1 MKNILEIK
9 KDFPILSS
17 GITYLDNSATTQKPL
32 SVIDGYK
39 EFYENNNANVNRGIY
54 KLSEKATSLYEHT
67 CELVA
72 KYINSDISEVIFT
85 RNTTES
91 INLVMYSWGEENI
104 KKGDTILLTE
114 MEHHSNIVPWVEL
127 AKKKEAKIE
136 WIKITPEFRLDMED
150 LKEKLKLSPKLV
162 CVTHVSNVLGTTNP
176 INEVI
181 KLAHEAGALVLV
193 DAAQSA
199 SYKMVDVKKDD
210 IDFCA
215 FSAHK
220 MMGPTGVGVLFVKK
234 EILSQ
239 MKPFMFGGD
248 MIREVHKDNITWNDI
263 PHKFEA
269 GTPNIADVVV
279 FAKSIEYINNLY
291 ENYDVETHEKE
302 LTSHALTILKV
313 IPGLKIIGPQRSEN
327 RKPIFSFTIEGIH
340 PHDISQI
347 LDNDDICVR
356 SGFHCAEVLHD
367 VLGIKATTRASAYFY
382 NSTSD
387 LDKLVEGLIK
397 AREIFKR

>member
-1 MKNILEIK
+1 MKNIFEIK

-17 GITYLDNSATTQKPL
+17 NITYLDNSATTQKPS

-39 EFYENNNANVNRGIY
+39 EFYENSNANVNRGIY

-67 CELVA
+67 RELVA

-127 AKKKEAKIE
+127 AKKNEAKIE
-136 WIKITPEFRLDMED
+136 WVKITPDFRLDIND
-150 LKEKLKLSPKLV
+150 FKEKLKLNPKIV
-162 CVTHVSNVLGTTNP
+162 CVTHVSNVLGTINP
-176 INEVI
+176 INEII
-181 KLAHEAGALVLV
+181 KLAHENDALVLV

-199 SYKMVDVKKDD
+199 SYKMVDVKRDD

-234 EILSQ
+234 DILSN
-239 MKPFMFGGD
+239 MKPFNYGGD
-248 MIREVHKDNITWNDI
+248 MIREVHKENITWNDI

-279 FAKSIEYINNLY
+279 FGRAIEYINNLY
-291 ENYDVETHEKE
+291 ESYDIESHENE
-302 LTSHALTILKV
+302 LISHALTSLKV
-313 IPGLKIIGPQRSEN
+313 IPGLKIIGPDSSEN
-327 RKPIFSFTIEGIH
+327 RKAIFSFTIEGIH
-340 PHDISQI
+340 PHDVSQI
-347 LDNDDICVR
+347 LDNDYICVR